1 MIRSLSESVMRSVNV
16 SPMHDGPLDHTFVWV
31 FWSRV
36 NIYVECVIL
45 HAISSC
51 LLPSSTVF
59 HQNYFFYVLLL
70 LKIVPLQYSWRHFC
84 CHSRSLNPFQI
95 PWRKKEFLLCFPH
108 PHPKLS
114 LLHWNTHRGNESFIR
129 TGDSSDRL

>member
-1 MIRSLSESVMRSVNV
+1 MRSVNV

-59 HQNYFFYVLLL
+59 HQNYFFLCSSATENRTTTILV
-70 LKIVPLQYSWRHFC
+70 
-84 CHSRSLNPFQI
+84 
-95 PWRKKEFLLCFPH
+95 ETFLLPQSFPKSF
-108 PHPKLS
+108 PDPLEKKRIFT
-114 LLHWNTHRGNESFIR
+114 LLPTPTSKALTFTLEHT
-129 TGDSSDRL
+129 

>member
-1 MIRSLSESVMRSVNV
+1 MLVRCMMVPSTTLLFGFSGQESTFMWSA
-16 SPMHDGPLDHTFVWV
+16 SFCTQYPLA
-31 FWSRV
+31 
-36 NIYVECVIL
+36 C
-45 HAISSC
+45 C
-51 LLPSSTVF
+51 LLLLFSTKTI
-59 HQNYFFYVLLL
+59 FFYVLLL